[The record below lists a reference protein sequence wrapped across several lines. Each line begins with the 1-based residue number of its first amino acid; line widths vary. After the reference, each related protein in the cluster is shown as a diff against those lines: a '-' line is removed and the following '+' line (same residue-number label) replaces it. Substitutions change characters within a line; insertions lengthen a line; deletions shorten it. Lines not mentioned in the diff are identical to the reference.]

1 VFIYAL
7 CFEIEMLDM
16 DMRIPNLWVARWVG
30 RDPDYAGRGLKGP
43 KPMGWCAPSSLIT
56 VLMLAELDM
65 SSTIELASA
74 EAPTGAPS
82 AYRLNLCPVCELPL
96 IPRHVDDYCCK
107 GHL

>member
-1 VFIYAL
+1 
-7 CFEIEMLDM
+7 
-16 DMRIPNLWVARWVG
+16 
-30 RDPDYAGRGLKGP
+30 
-43 KPMGWCAPSSLIT
+43 MGWCAPSRLIT
-56 VLMLAELDM
+56 VRMLAGLDM

-96 IPRHVDDYCCK
+96 IPRHVADYCCK

>member
-1 VFIYAL
+1 
-7 CFEIEMLDM
+7 
-16 DMRIPNLWVARWVG
+16 
-30 RDPDYAGRGLKGP
+30 
-43 KPMGWCAPSSLIT
+43 MGWCAPSSLIT

-107 GHL
+107 GHLKLGSTRCCKPCSSHRASTY